1 MAASD
6 ELQFHEFDQ
15 AADLLA
21 RNPGATTTSISEQ
34 PGQAAVNVGSSYV
47 EGQLGE
53 ETDTTELLSAQ
64 QKQQPS
70 FWTFQYYQ
78 MFFDVDTSQ
87 VLDRIKGALLP
98 LPGKNFVRHHLR
110 HNPDLYGPFW
120 ICATLAF
127 TLALSSNVATALER
141 RGDPSFHYSPQFHKV
156 TVAGAIIYCYA
167 GLAPLAL
174 WGYLQ
179 WRKGPTG
186 PLGSYSF
193 LETAC
198 VYGYSLFVYI
208 PTSIL
213 WLVPAAWLQWF
224 LLAMAAALS
233 GSVLALAFWPLLR
246 ADGRVPALA
255 LLATVVSLHVLL
267 AVGCK
272 LYFFQ
277 APPST
282 VATSPLV
289 AQQPQVQPPPPANA
303 STPLHQ

>member
-110 HNPDLYGPFW
+110 HNPDLY
-120 ICATLAF
+120 
-127 TLALSSNVATALER
+127 
-141 RGDPSFHYSPQFHKV
+141 V